1 MSFITKDLS
10 KVIMK
15 RSSLHNNFLRNRT
28 GGNKTLY
35 TKQRNYCVSLLKKDK
50 KKYFANLNE
59 KDILDNKLF
68 LEDNKTIIVW

>member
-28 GGNKTLY
+28 RGNKTLY

-68 LEDNKTIIVW
+68 LEDNKTIIV